1 MAYNRRFSSTLS
13 KSILFFSA
21 FILCA
26 LTLWYT
32 NWMVNDLEAD
42 EHGKVELWAKA
53 TNMIAADSPDES
65 DVIDLLLQIIHSN
78 NTIPVIVTD
87 SAENVI
93 SVRNLS
99 ENDTILSSK
108 EIASALAKL
117 KVNGQ
122 RIDIPVS
129 NGQFQHLYYS
139 DSRVIRRLS
148 FFPFVELALVALF
161 IIFAYIVF
169 SSIKRSE
176 EDKVWIG
183 LARETAHQLGT
194 PITALIGWTDL
205 LESGDIDN
213 RTASAEIKNDA
224 ERLRNIADRFS
235 KIGSQPEMLETPLS
249 ETIAS
254 TAEYLRSRLPK
265 RIKLVCNLE
274 ADSIPIRHNPV
285 LIGWAIENLCR
296 NATDATEGDGTIT
309 IRSYAEGEH
318 MIIDVTDTG
327 KGMPHNIARNIFK
340 PGYTTKKRGWGI
352 GLTLTRRIINEYHNG
367 RIFVANTEPNIGT
380 TIRIVLN

>member
-99 ENDTILSSK
+99 ENDTLLSSK

-249 ETIAS
+249 ETITS
-254 TAEYLRSRLPK
+254 TTEYLRNRLPK
-265 RIKLVCNLE
+265 RIKLVCELE